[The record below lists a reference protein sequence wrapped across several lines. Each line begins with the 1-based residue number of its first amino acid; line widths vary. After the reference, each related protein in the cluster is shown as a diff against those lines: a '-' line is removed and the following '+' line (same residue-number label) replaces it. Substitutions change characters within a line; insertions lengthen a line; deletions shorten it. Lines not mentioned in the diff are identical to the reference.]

1 MKITPILDRVLLLPI
16 KKELET
22 KSGII
27 LGASSH
33 ERPEL
38 GEIVAIGTGDT
49 CEGEHINIT
58 LKVGDNVLFNKFAGT
73 EITLD
78 NTEYIILKYCDI
90 LAVLNKE

>member
-1 MKITPILDRVLLLPI
+1 MNIKPILDRVLLVPI

-33 ERPEL
+33 ERPEI
-38 GEIVAIGTGDT
+38 GEVVAVDTGDT
-49 CEGEHINIT
+49 CEGDHINIT
-58 LKVGDNVLFNKFAGT
+58 LNIGDKVLFNKFAGT
-73 EITLD
+73 ELTLE